1 MSNRA
6 NEIRRRI
13 AKRKRAKYSGPAN
26 LKKNTPPY
34 LVSDEDR
41 FGGSTYTASFE
52 SGGSG
57 GDGGHPLFRKEVFL
71 FKILLSAILVLSV
84 GIVFKSASPT
94 FDNVRQ
100 FVSSTMEKEFQFAV
114 VTEWYQD
121 TFGSPL
127 ALIPMKQ
134 NKESVS
140 VQTPGKYAI
149 PAAGKVTETFEA
161 NGQGIIVETDS
172 KVVEA
177 MNAGYV
183 KEVSVKGELGKT
195 VVIRHSDG
203 SETWYG
209 NLGTVDVKL
218 YDYVE
223 TGQEV
228 GKVQEPEGEN
238 KGTYYFAIKQGETF
252 IDPIQVIKFE

>member
-6 NEIRRRI
+6 NEIRKRI

-26 LKKNTPPY
+26 PKKTAPPF

-41 FGGSTYTASFE
+41 YGGSPYSSFE
-52 SGGSG
+52 SDGP

-71 FKILLSAILVLSV
+71 FKVLLSAILVLSV
-84 GIVFKSASPT
+84 GIIFKNQSPT

-100 FVSSTMEKEFQFAV
+100 FVSSTMEREFQFAV
-114 VTEWYQD
+114 VTEWYKD

-127 ALIPMKQ
+127 ALIPINQ
-134 NKESVS
+134 NKETEDTS
-140 VQTPGKYAI
+140 PGGKYAL
-149 PAAGKVTETFEA
+149 PAAGKVTESFEA

-183 KEVSVKGELGKT
+183 KEVSVMGELGKT
-195 VVIRHSDG
+195 VVIKHSDG

-228 GKVQEPEGEN
+228 GTIQEQQEDN

>member
-13 AKRKRAKYSGPAN
+13 EKRKRARHSGPAN
-26 LKKNTPPY
+26 PRKTNPPY
-34 LVSDEDR
+34 LVSDEER
-41 FGGSTYTASFE
+41 FGGSTYSSFDG
-52 SGGSG
+52 GGS

-71 FKILLSAILVLSV
+71 FKILLSAILVLSI
-84 GIVFKSASPT
+84 GIIFKNQSPT
-94 FDNVRQ
+94 FENVRHI
-100 FVSSTMEKEFQFAV
+100 VSSTLETEFQFAA
-114 VTEWYQD
+114 VTEWYKD

-127 ALIPMKQ
+127 ALIPINQ
-134 NKESVS
+134 NKEKVD
-140 VQTPGKYAI
+140 TPAPGKYAL

-172 KVVEA
+172 EVVEA
-177 MNAGYV
+177 MNAGNV
-183 KEVSVKGELGKT
+183 TEVAVKGNLGKT
-195 VVIRHSDG
+195 VVIQHSDG

-209 NLGTVDVKL
+209 NLGSVEVKL

-223 TGQEV
+223 KGQEV
-228 GKVQEPEGEN
+228 GKVQDPKDNE
-238 KGTYYFAIKQGETF
+238 KGTYYFAIKQDETF

>member
-13 AKRKRAKYSGPAN
+13 AKRKRSRYPSPTNPHKSVPPFLAN
-26 LKKNTPPY
+26 
-34 LVSDEDR
+34 DEER
-41 FGGSTYTASFE
+41 FGGSTYASFDG
-52 SGGSG
+52 GGS

-71 FKILLSAILVLSV
+71 FKVLLSAILVLSI
-84 GIVFKSASPT
+84 GIIFKNQSPN
-94 FDNVRQ
+94 FEKVRH
-100 FVSSTMEKEFQFAV
+100 FVSSTMETEFQFAA
-114 VTEWYQD
+114 VTEWYKD

-127 ALIPMKQ
+127 ALLPINQ
-134 NKESVS
+134 NKEQVDAPE
-140 VQTPGKYAI
+140 PGKYAL
-149 PAAGKVTETFEA
+149 PAAGTVTETFEA

-177 MNAGYV
+177 MNAGNV
-183 KEVSVKGELGKT
+183 TEVAVKGDLGKT
-195 VVIRHSDG
+195 VVIQHSDG
-203 SETWYG
+203 TETWYG
-209 NLGTVDVKL
+209 NLGSVNVKL

-228 GKVQEPEGEN
+228 GQVQDPEGEN

>member
-6 NEIRRRI
+6 NEIRKRI
-13 AKRKRAKYSGPAN
+13 EKRKRARYSTSGSP
-26 LKKNTPPY
+26 KKAAPPF
-34 LVSDEDR
+34 LASDEER
-41 FGGSTYTASFE
+41 YGGSTYTSFD
-52 SGGSG
+52 GGG
-57 GDGGHPLFRKEVFL
+57 QGDGGHPLFRKEVFL
-71 FKILLSAILVLSV
+71 FKVLLSAILVLSI
-84 GIVFKSASPT
+84 GIVFKNQSPT
-94 FDNVRQ
+94 FENVRH
-100 FVSSTMEKEFQFAV
+100 FVSSTMETEFQFAA
-114 VTEWYQD
+114 VTEWYKD

-127 ALIPMKQ
+127 ALIPINQ
-134 NKESVS
+134 NKEKSEAP
-140 VQTPGKYAI
+140 TPGKYAL
-149 PAAGKVTETFEA
+149 PAAGKVTESFEA
-161 NGQGIIVETDS
+161 NGQGIMVETDS

-177 MNAGYV
+177 MSSGYV

-195 VVIRHSDG
+195 VVIKHSDS

-228 GKVQEPEGEN
+228 GTVQDPAGNN

>member
-1 MSNRA
+1 MSKRA
-6 NEIRRRI
+6 NDIRRRI
-13 AKRKRAKYSGPAN
+13 EKRKRERNS
-26 LKKNTPPY
+26 TPSIPRKAAPPF
-34 LVSDEDR
+34 LASDEER
-41 FGGSTYTASFE
+41 YGGSTYTSID
-52 SGGSG
+52 GGG
-57 GDGGHPLFRKEVFL
+57 PGEGGHPLFRKEVFL
-71 FKILLSAILVLSV
+71 FKVLLSAILVLSI
-84 GIVFKSASPT
+84 GIVYKNQSPT
-94 FDNVRQ
+94 FENVRQ
-100 FVSSTMEKEFQFAV
+100 FVSSTMEAEFQFAA
-114 VTEWYQD
+114 VTEWYKD

-127 ALIPMKQ
+127 ALIPINQ
-134 NKESVS
+134 NKEKVDAPAS
-140 VQTPGKYAI
+140 GKYAL

-177 MNAGYV
+177 MNAGKV
-183 KEVSVKGELGKT
+183 IELAVKGDLGKT
-195 VVIRHSDG
+195 VVIQHSDG

-209 NLGTVDVKL
+209 NLGTVDVML

-228 GKVQEPEGEN
+228 GKVQEPEGDN

>member
-6 NEIRRRI
+6 KEIRRRI
-13 AKRKRAKYSGPAN
+13 EKRKRERYPTPAN
-26 LKKNTPPY
+26 SRKAAPSFLA
-34 LVSDEDR
+34 SDEER
-41 FGGSTYTASFE
+41 YGGSTYTSID
-52 SGGSG
+52 GGG
-57 GDGGHPLFRKEVFL
+57 PGEGGHPLFRKEVFL
-71 FKILLSAILVLSV
+71 FKILLSAILVLSI
-84 GIVFKSASPT
+84 GIVFKNQSPT
-94 FDNVRQ
+94 FENVRH
-100 FVSSTMEKEFQFAV
+100 FVSSTMETEFQFAA
-114 VTEWYQD
+114 VTEWYKD

-127 ALIPMKQ
+127 ALIPINQ
-134 NKESVS
+134 NKEKSDTR
-140 VQTPGKYAI
+140 TPGKYAL

-161 NGQGIIVETDS
+161 NGQGIMVETDS

-177 MNAGYV
+177 MNAGNV
-183 KEVSVKGELGKT
+183 TEVAVKGDLGKT
-195 VVIRHSDG
+195 VVIQHSDG

-209 NLGTVDVKL
+209 NLGSVDVKL

-228 GKVQEPEGEN
+228 GKVQDPEGEN